1 MKRKKKPIKINTN
14 WTQNDV
20 EDLAAEIAWM
30 QDAGDGC
37 NFRKKDEQ
45 ITIKRG
51 TAKSNT
57 EQRPQVTE
65 MEIHGYQ
72 KHWFESTQTGWQIRI
87 ATDNELFKINCH
99 FADRVRTSDGRLLK
113 K

>member
-1 MKRKKKPIKINTN
+1 MQVVVVILEKKN
-14 WTQNDV
+14 
-20 EDLAAEIAWM
+20 
-30 QDAGDGC
+30 
-37 NFRKKDEQ
+37 EQ

-51 TAKSNT
+51 TAKNNT

>member
-14 WTQNDV
+14 WTQGDV

-30 QDAGDGC
+30 QDAGGGC

-51 TAKSNT
+51 TTTLNNGHRSPRWRYTDIRNIGLN
-57 EQRPQVTE
+57 RP
-65 MEIHGYQ
+65 
-72 KHWFESTQTGWQIRI
+72 K
-87 ATDNELFKINCH
+87 L
-99 FADRVRTSDGRLLK
+99 DGK
-113 K
+113 YA

>member
-14 WTQNDV
+14 WTQDDV
-20 EDLAAEIAWM
+20 EDLAA
-30 QDAGDGC
+30 
-37 NFRKKDEQ
+37 
-45 ITIKRG
+45 
-51 TAKSNT
+51 
-57 EQRPQVTE
+57 E

-99 FADRVRTSDGRLLK
+99 FADRVRTSNGRLLK

>member
-14 WTQNDV
+14 WTQGDV

-30 QDAGDGC
+30 QDAGVGC

-57 EQRPQVTE
+57 
-65 MEIHGYQ
+65 
-72 KHWFESTQTGWQIRI
+72 
-87 ATDNELFKINCH
+87 
-99 FADRVRTSDGRLLK
+99 
-113 K
+113 